1 VTAIPRR
8 LAILSAAAGLLAAGS
23 AMGQEL
29 GKPAP
34 ASLYGVEKAEIAALP
49 DPGQVAA
56 AQPPRKAEGS
66 AAAHCTAGPSGA
78 LEGCTVMLQRG
89 GPAFGAA
96 LLSLAPAYRLTPA
109 AGRAAGTDVVISA
122 SWPVVDIAPDWVV
135 QPKEGDFATTTT
147 PSAWKYDKPGF
158 AVVNCLVG
166 RLGTTYDCM
175 VTLQQPLG
183 KGFGTML
190 LRLAPYFKLK
200 PARVAGK
207 PTPSA
212 VNVPFRFTKM
222 EGLIY

>member
-1 VTAIPRR
+1 MDRR
-8 LAILSAAAGLLAAGS
+8 LTVMSAAAGLLAAG
-23 AMGQEL
+23 AAQGQEL

-34 ASLYGVEKAEIAALP
+34 ASLYGVDKGEIAALP
-49 DPGQVAA
+49 DAAQVAG

-66 AAAHCTAGPSGA
+66 AAAHCIAGPSGV
-78 LEGCTVMLQRG
+78 LEGCAVMLQRG

-96 LLSLAPAYRLTPA
+96 LLGLAPAYRLTEAP
-109 AGRAAGTDVVISA
+109 GRPAGTDVVISA
-122 SWPVVDIAPDWVV
+122 SWPVVDTPADWVV
-135 QPKEGDFATTTT
+135 QPKEGDFATTST

-183 KGFGTML
+183 KGYGTML
-190 LRLAPYFKLK
+190 LRIAPYFKLK
-200 PARVAGK
+200 PARLAGK

-222 EGLIY
+222 DGLIY

>member
-1 VTAIPRR
+1 MLRR
-8 LAILSAAAGLLAAGS
+8 LTLMSAAACLLAAG
-23 AMGQEL
+23 AARGQEL

-34 ASLYGVEKAEIAALP
+34 ASLYGVETGEIAALP
-49 DPGQVAA
+49 DAAQVAA
-56 AQPPRKAEGS
+56 AQPARKAEGS

-78 LEGCTVMLQRG
+78 LEGCTVMLERG

-96 LLSLAPAYRLTPA
+96 LLGLAPAYRLTPA
-109 AGRAAGTDVVISA
+109 AGRPAGTDVVISA
-122 SWPVVDIAPDWVV
+122 SWPVVDTPPDWVV
-135 QPKEGDFATTTT
+135 QPKEGDFATTST
-147 PSAWKYDKPGF
+147 PAAWKYDKPGF

-175 VTLQQPLG
+175 VTVQQPPG

-207 PTPSA
+207 PTPAA
-212 VNVPFRFTKM
+212 VNVPFHFTKM
-222 EGLIY
+222 SGLIY